1 LTCLHID
8 DTDTDNS
15 KDDSTSHITIKRSIS
30 TSSLRHD
37 VKQMIQWMSQ
47 IKSIATDG
55 IQPIYTPLQIIESAN
70 TKHYAIDTHTNSD
83 IQDDTKRHPSML
95 HPHNKPSERY
105 RHDIATEG
113 NIQRDVLSNASH
125 TIRIVVSLLYQRL
138 SIFMLIVN
146 HSGFRCIYHSV
157 YLIDFFKVSTCCLRG
172 HTTMIV

>member
-1 LTCLHID
+1 MPSISDSVNDSDIDISDADLFHLGHLTCLHID

-55 IQPIYTPLQIIESAN
+55 IQPIYTPLQIIESTN
-70 TKHYAIDTHTNSD
+70 TKHYAIGTHSNSD
-83 IQDDTKRHPSML
+83 TQDDTKHHPSML
-95 HPHNKPSERY
+95 HPHNKSSERY

-113 NIQRDVLSNASH
+113 NMQRDVLSNASH
-125 TIRIVVSLLYQRL
+125 TDRGFIVVP
-138 SIFMLIVN
+138 
-146 HSGFRCIYHSV
+146 
-157 YLIDFFKVSTCCLRG
+157 KVINS
-172 HTTMIV
+172 HVDSES